1 MKITQIRSAT
11 LIVEYAGKRFLVDPM
26 LAPKDTYPGF
36 PGTPNNHLKNPTVEL
51 VTPIEEILAVDAVI
65 VTHTHPDHWDHAAQ
79 ALIPKTLPIF
89 VQNEADA
96 EIVQSV
102 GFNDVRILSD
112 ASSFEGIALTKTE
125 GQHGS
130 DAALS
135 AIGGLLG
142 EVSGVIFKH
151 SDEKTVYLAGDTV
164 WNDYVKSNLA
174 KYLPDVVILNSGD
187 AQILGL
193 GPIIMDKDDVLSVH
207 QAAPNATLVAT
218 HMEAVN
224 HALLKRTE
232 LRAFAA
238 EHGMAHCLRVPED
251 GEAVTI

>member
-1 MKITQIRSAT
+1 MKITQIRNAT

-36 PGTPNNHLKNPTVEL
+36 PGTPNSHLKNPTVEL
-51 VTPIEEILAVDAVI
+51 VTPMEDILAVDAVV
-65 VTHTHPDHWDHAAQ
+65 VTHTHPDHWDQAAQ
-79 ALIPKTLPIF
+79 TLLSKTLPIY
-89 VQNEADA
+89 VQDEADA
-96 EIVQSV
+96 LIVQSV
-102 GFNDVRILSD
+102 GFHDVHILSE

-130 DAALS
+130 DAALA

-142 EVSGVIFKH
+142 EVSGVVFQH
-151 SDEKTVYLAGDTV
+151 PDEKTLYLAGDTV
-164 WNDYVKSNLA
+164 WNNYVQFNLA

-193 GPIIMDKDDVLSVH
+193 GPIIMNKDDVLSVH

-224 HALLKRTE
+224 HALLTRSE
-232 LRAFAA
+232 LRAFASD
-238 EHGMAHCLRVPED
+238 HGMAHRVHVPED
-251 GEAVTI
+251 GEAITI

>member
-36 PGTPNNHLKNPTVEL
+36 PGTPNNHLRNPTVEL
-51 VTPIEEILAVDAVI
+51 VTPMADILAVDAVI

-79 ALIPKTLPIF
+79 ALIPKTLPVF
-89 VQNEADA
+89 VQDASDA
-96 EIVQSV
+96 EIVQSA
-102 GFNDVRILSD
+102 GFNDVRILREG
-112 ASSFEGIALTKTE
+112 SSFEGIALTKTQ

-130 DAALS
+130 DVAVA
-135 AIGGLLG
+135 AIGALLG

-151 SDEKTVYLAGDTV
+151 PDEKTVYLAGDTV
-164 WNDYVKSNLA
+164 WNDFVKSNLV

-187 AQILGL
+187 AQFLGH
-193 GPIIMDKDDVLSVH
+193 GPIIMNKDDVLSVH
-207 QAAPNATLVAT
+207 LAARNATLVAT

-238 EHGMAHCLRVPED
+238 EQGMAHCLHVPED
-251 GEAVTI
+251 GEAFTI

>member
-11 LIVEYAGKRFLVDPM
+11 LIVEYAGKKFLVDPM
-26 LAPKDTYPGF
+26 LAPKDTYLGF

-51 VTPIEEILAVDAVI
+51 VTPMADILAVDAVI

-79 ALIPKTLPIF
+79 ALIPKTLPVF
-89 VQNEADA
+89 VQDASDA
-96 EIVQSV
+96 EIIQSA
-102 GFNDVRILSD
+102 GFDDVRILGDHSCL
-112 ASSFEGIALTKTE
+112 EGIALTKTQ

-130 DAALS
+130 DVALV
-135 AIGGLLG
+135 AGGALLG

-151 SDEKTVYLAGDTV
+151 PDEKTVYLAGDTV
-164 WNDYVKSNLA
+164 WNDYVKSNLVN
-174 KYLPDVVILNSGD
+174 YLPDVVILNSGD
-187 AQILGL
+187 AQIIGL
-193 GPIIMDKDDVLSVH
+193 GSIIMDKDDVLSVH

-218 HMEAVN
+218 HMEGVN

-238 EHGMAHCLRVPED
+238 EHGMAHCLHVPED
-251 GEAVTI
+251 GETVTL